1 MKNATDTLP
10 DDVDALKTIVH
21 ELLLSQASESVEKQ
35 KMVDRL
41 SRLQTRIETLE
52 KYLRLSRHQRFGA
65 SSEKSPDQI
74 ELFDDAD
81 SVVIETPAVIEST
94 EDESRPDSDGSKKKP
109 VRTRFPADFP
119 RITKTYVLAGQDLV
133 CDCGCQRVEIGED
146 TSEQLDLI
154 PAQARIV
161 RHVRKKYA
169 CKACEGSVRIAERPE
184 SFLPKSN
191 ATEATL
197 ATVITHKYQ
206 DAIPLYRLSNILER
220 LDIDVSRQ
228 TLSQWILK
236 AAERLEPYAD
246 HLDATL
252 TQGDLIQMDETAVQ
266 VLRDPKAPDKAP
278 QSKSYMWV
286 RRGGPPDKR
295 VILFHYE
302 PTRSGD
308 VPIKLLRDY
317 RGALM
322 TDGYEGYN
330 AVVRTNGLTHLCC
343 MAHARRKFVEA
354 QKAMPA
360 KTKNGR
366 IDMALS
372 YFAKLYAIE
381 RDYTQASPEN
391 RFNGR
396 QEKTV
401 QVLAQFREWLD
412 KTQREVVPKGKLGEA
427 VAYTLKYW
435 EKLTRFTENG
445 AWPIDNNATEN
456 AIRPFVVGR
465 KNWLFS
471 NTGNGAVASSRLYS
485 IIETAKANGHEPYHY
500 LKWLFTTLP
509 KTPESELEALMP
521 WSVSVE
527 TVRGCA

>member
-1 MKNATDTLP
+1 
-10 DDVDALKTIVH
+10 
-21 ELLLSQASESVEKQ
+21 
-35 KMVDRL
+35 
-41 SRLQTRIETLE
+41 
-52 KYLRLSRHQRFGA
+52 
-65 SSEKSPDQI
+65 
-74 ELFDDAD
+74 
-81 SVVIETPAVIEST
+81 
-94 EDESRPDSDGSKKKP
+94 
-109 VRTRFPADFP
+109 
-119 RITKTYVLAGQDLV
+119 
-133 CDCGCQRVEIGED
+133 
-146 TSEQLDLI
+146 
-154 PAQARIV
+154 
-161 RHVRKKYA
+161 
-169 CKACEGSVRIAERPE
+169 
-184 SFLPKSN
+184 
-191 ATEATL
+191 
-197 ATVITHKYQ
+197 
-206 DAIPLYRLSNILER
+206 
-220 LDIDVSRQ
+220 
-228 TLSQWILK
+228 
-236 AAERLEPYAD
+236 
-246 HLDATL
+246 
-252 TQGDLIQMDETAVQ
+252 
-266 VLRDPKAPDKAP
+266 
-278 QSKSYMWV
+278 
-286 RRGGPPDKR
+286 
-295 VILFHYE
+295 
-302 PTRSGD
+302 
-308 VPIKLLRDY
+308 
-317 RGALM
+317 
-322 TDGYEGYN
+322 
-330 AVVRTNGLTHLCC
+330 
-343 MAHARRKFVEA
+343 
-354 QKAMPA
+354 MPA

-527 TVRGCA
+527 TVRGCV